1 MNQSTDF
8 FPAIPSKKKPPPT
21 PRKIVRIQLGEAASQ
36 ALDETGLPAFAI
48 CGCEPPPGQPRRWII
63 YLAETRHPQAQ
74 VAIEL
79 LRTTAEKQT
88 PVS

>member
-1 MNQSTDF
+1 MKISTDL
-8 FPAIPSKKKPPPT
+8 FPQLPSKKGSPIPK
-21 PRKIVRIQLGEAASQ
+21 KIIRIPLGEAASQ

-48 CGCEPPPGQPRRWII
+48 CGCERPPGQPRRWII

-74 VAIEL
+74 AAIEL